1 MTFEWDT
8 RKATLNL
15 RKHGISFDEASTAFG
30 DLRSITIRDPYHS
43 IEEERSLLLGRS
55 FRGRLVVV
63 VHTEMADRI
72 RMISARKATRAERRK
87 YEES

>member
-8 RKATLNL
+8 RKAALNI

-30 DLRSITIRDPYHS
+30 DLRSITIPDPYHS
-43 IEEERSLLLGRS
+43 IEEERFILLGRS

-63 VHTEMADRI
+63 VHTETADRI

-87 YEES
+87 YEEG